1 MSRATSGREGREV
14 APGRRGRSRA
24 SDCPFARVLQGI
36 RKHIASV
43 AVLVRSIHRKLS
55 KHQLASILPE
65 AAALSERLYRDEQQ
79 HHEAARGAEDWESGD
94 DDLDSDE

>member
-1 MSRATSGREGREV
+1 M
-14 APGRRGRSRA
+14 
-24 SDCPFARVLQGI
+24 
-36 RKHIASV
+36 
-43 AVLVRSIHRKLS
+43 RKLS